1 MAKKGNRILIRLR
14 NKETGSFYTTT
25 KNRIND
31 KEKLK
36 FKKFDSKLKKHV
48 VFDEDKVK

>member
-1 MAKKGNRILIRLR
+1 MAKKGNRILIRLV
-14 NKETGSFYTTT
+14 NKKTGSFYTTT
-25 KNRIND
+25 KNRINS

-36 FKKFDSKLKKHV
+36 YKKFDPKTKTHE

>member
-1 MAKKGNRILIRLR
+1 MAKKGNRIIIRLK
-14 NKETGSFYTTT
+14 NKKTGTFYTTT
-25 KNRIND
+25 KNRINT

-36 FKKFDSKLKKHV
+36 VTKYDPKTRKHE